1 MPGRTRRLRRL
12 VALLQTS
19 PGNPARPFLSSQAL
33 RKCLAAGADVDA
45 GSEEGYTPLV
55 YAVRYRLSGCVAT
68 LLAAAADPD
77 AADGYGWTAL
87 HHATYEGCEVR
98 RARRRLAQASQ
109 RGDGVCSG
117 PAPHALAP
125 RSQRTPLRCST
136 LTVVSCL
143 PPGPC
148 PGQHTGWDGSVGPPV
163 RITPPLFH
171 SLYSPMPSLRVDA
184 QVSMPALLAAGASP
198 TAVVPRS
205 ATTPLHWAAAHG
217 STAAVAL
224 LLRAAPATAACRDMH
239 GKTPLALALACQR
252 AAAARCLM
260 EHAPLPPAGELLPAM
275 SSFGD
280 AMQPLYATLAA
291 RQPLSTGQW
300 ALVPSPCAGLGAALP
315 AVLQRSTV
323 EASLLVRRLPPADRG
338 RLHTFALC
346 LARAQRRRRKRRR
359 PRLPPL
365 PTPILWRLL
374 ALSLTE

>member
-1 MPGRTRRLRRL
+1 MDSLEQRLRD
-12 VALLQTS
+12 A
-19 PGNPARPFLSSQAL
+19 ARQGDLKAL

-87 HHATYEGCEVR
+87 HHATYEGCE
-98 RARRRLAQASQ
+98 
-109 RGDGVCSG
+109 
-117 PAPHALAP
+117 
-125 RSQRTPLRCST
+125 
-136 LTVVSCL
+136 
-143 PPGPC
+143 
-148 PGQHTGWDGSVGPPV
+148 
-163 RITPPLFH
+163 
-171 SLYSPMPSLRVDA
+171 
-184 QVSMPALLAAGASP
+184 VSMPALLAAGASP